1 MSENRKD
8 FKPKVIA
15 FACHWCGVGKNE
27 INAVEDFPDF
37 KLIKLMCSGRINTAL
52 ILKAFERGADGV
64 IAFGCPEGKCHY
76 NFGSRN
82 AAQEYKTAKS
92 LIELLGIEPQRLRLE
107 LGFFSEDGKLDKVI
121 NEFVEGIKKIGPSPL
136 QTSNKE
142 DQK

>member
-1 MSENRKD
+1 MNQDKKD

-52 ILKAFERGADGV
+52 ILKAFEKGADGV

-82 AAQEYKTAKS
+82 ATQEYKIAKS
-92 LIELLGIEPQRLRLE
+92 LIQLLGIEPERLRLE
-107 LGFFSEDGKLDKVI
+107 LNFFSENGKLDKVI
-121 NEFVEGIKKIGPSPL
+121 NEFVQSIKKVGPSPL
-136 QTSNKE
+136 RTFIEIKE
-142 DQK
+142 K